1 MKTIFRSTVAA
12 LAVVLSASCG
22 NNAGKGA
29 QQTDVMADVA
39 PTVSVEQV
47 SVREVPQ
54 TATYTSTV
62 QPYVKNNIAP
72 QAPGRIAKIF
82 VEVGDHVTKGQ
93 KLVQMD
99 AANLQQLT
107 LQIENQKVD
116 FARIKELYAVGAVSK
131 AEFDNMKM
139 SLEVA
144 ETQYKNI
151 MENTQLLSPIDGI
164 VTARNY
170 DNGDLYAGA
179 AILTV
184 EQIRPVKLLVNV
196 SENYYSKVKKGDKA
210 IITLDA
216 LPGEKFTATVSLKY
230 PTINASTHTF
240 PVELTLTN
248 KDEKVRPGMFA
259 RAQINFGTEDHVVVP
274 DVAVVKQPGSGERFV
289 YLYNN
294 GKVSYVKVELGQRL
308 NDAYELLGGVA
319 DGLGACTQQ
328 IAQRL
333 SENRDPHRQQ
343 DGHGQDGHYRLGE
356 DLLGPVMLLVAH
368 GEGTQGGGAHGQEDG
383 NAREDVDE
391 GQGDIRHFGGG

>member
-1 MKTIFRSTVAA
+1 MKRNVFSLAA
-12 LAVVLSASCG
+12 LAMTAMLAACG
-22 NNAGKGA
+22 GKSETT
-29 QQTDVMADVA
+29 QTAVTPVA
-39 PTVSVEQV
+39 EVKPAVKVAQV
-47 SVREVPQ
+47 SVRPVDQ
-54 TATYTSTV
+54 VRDYVGTV
-62 QPYVKNNIAP
+62 QAEVKNNIAP

-99 AANLQQLT
+99 AANLHQLT

-184 EQIRPVKLLVNV
+184 EQIRPVKLMVNV

-210 IITLDA
+210 AITLDA
-216 LPGEKFTATVSLKY
+216 LPGETFTATVSLKY
-230 PTINASTHTF
+230 PTINAATHTF
-240 PVELTLTN
+240 PVELTLAN

-259 RAQINFGTEDHVVVP
+259 RAEINFGTENRVVVP
-274 DVAVVKQPGSGERFV
+274 DVAIVKQPGSGERFV

-308 NDAYELLGGVA
+308 GDAYELLGGVA
-319 DGLGACTQQ
+319 DGATVV
-328 IAQRL
+328 IA
-333 SENRDPHRQQ
+333 
-343 DGHGQDGHYRLGE
+343 
-356 DLLGPVMLLVAH
+356 
-368 GEGTQGGGAHGQEDG
+368 GEGRLTDGAEV
-383 NAREDVDE
+383 RVEK
-391 GQGDIRHFGGG
+391 

>member
-1 MKTIFRSTVAA
+1 MKKTTFSFAA
-12 LAVVLSASCG
+12 LAVTALLAACG
-22 NNAGKGA
+22 SKPQATEA
-29 QQTDVMADVA
+29 ATTTVA
-39 PTVSVEQV
+39 EVKPAVKVAQV
-47 SVREVPQ
+47 SVRPVDQ
-54 TATYTSTV
+54 VRDYVGTV
-62 QPYVKNNIAP
+62 QAEVKNNIAP

-184 EQIRPVKLLVNV
+184 EQIRPVKLMVNV
-196 SENYYSKVKKGDKA
+196 SENYYSKVEKGDKA
-210 IITLDA
+210 AITLDA
-216 LPGEKFTATVSLKY
+216 LPGETFTATVSLKY

-240 PVELTLTN
+240 PVELTLAN

-259 RAQINFGTEDHVVVP
+259 RAQINFGTENHVVVP
-274 DVAVVKQPGSGERFV
+274 DVAIVKQPGSGERFV
-289 YLYNN
+289 YVYNN

-319 DGLGACTQQ
+319 DGATVV
-328 IAQRL
+328 IA
-333 SENRDPHRQQ
+333 
-343 DGHGQDGHYRLGE
+343 
-356 DLLGPVMLLVAH
+356 
-368 GEGTQGGGAHGQEDG
+368 
-383 NAREDVDE
+383 
-391 GQGDIRHFGGG
+391 GQGRLTDGMEVRVEK

>member
-1 MKTIFRSTVAA
+1 MKKTTFSFAA
-12 LAVVLSASCG
+12 LAVTALLAACG
-22 NNAGKGA
+22 SKPQATEA
-29 QQTDVMADVA
+29 ATTTVA
-39 PTVSVEQV
+39 EVKPAVKVAQV
-47 SVREVPQ
+47 SVRPVDQ
-54 TATYTSTV
+54 VRDYVGTV
-62 QPYVKNNIAP
+62 QAEVKNNIAP

-184 EQIRPVKLLVNV
+184 EQIRPVKLMVNV
-196 SENYYSKVKKGDKA
+196 SENYYSKVEKGDKA
-210 IITLDA
+210 AITLDA
-216 LPGEKFTATVSLKY
+216 LPGETFTATVSLKY

-240 PVELTLTN
+240 LVELTLTN

-319 DGLGACTQQ
+319 DGATVV
-328 IAQRL
+328 IA
-333 SENRDPHRQQ
+333 
-343 DGHGQDGHYRLGE
+343 
-356 DLLGPVMLLVAH
+356 
-368 GEGTQGGGAHGQEDG
+368 
-383 NAREDVDE
+383 
-391 GQGDIRHFGGG
+391 GQGRLTDGMEVRVEK

>member
-1 MKTIFRSTVAA
+1 MKKNVFSLAA
-12 LAVVLSASCG
+12 LAMTAMLAACG
-22 NNAGKGA
+22 GKGETA
-29 QQTDVMADVA
+29 QTVVA
-39 PTVSVEQV
+39 PVEEVKPAVKVAQV
-47 SVREVPQ
+47 SMRPVDQVRDYVG
-54 TATYTSTV
+54 TV
-62 QPYVKNNIAP
+62 QAEVKNNIAP

-184 EQIRPVKLLVNV
+184 EQIRPVKLMVNV
-196 SENYYSKVKKGDKA
+196 SENYYSKVEKGDKA
-210 IITLDA
+210 AITLDA
-216 LPGEKFTATVSLKY
+216 LPGETFTATVSLKY

-319 DGLGACTQQ
+319 DGATVV
-328 IAQRL
+328 IA
-333 SENRDPHRQQ
+333 
-343 DGHGQDGHYRLGE
+343 
-356 DLLGPVMLLVAH
+356 
-368 GEGTQGGGAHGQEDG
+368 
-383 NAREDVDE
+383 
-391 GQGDIRHFGGG
+391 GQGRLTDGMEVRVEK

>member
-1 MKTIFRSTVAA
+1 MKRNVFSLAAVAMTA
-12 LAVVLSASCG
+12 MLAACG
-22 NNAGKGA
+22 GKGETA
-29 QQTDVMADVA
+29 QTVVA
-39 PTVSVEQV
+39 PVEEVKPAVKVAQV
-47 SVREVPQ
+47 SVRPVDQ
-54 TATYTSTV
+54 VRDYVGTV
-62 QPYVKNNIAP
+62 QAEVKNNIAP

-82 VEVGDHVTKGQ
+82 VVVGDHVTKGQ

-184 EQIRPVKLLVNV
+184 EQIRPVKLMVNV
-196 SENYYSKVKKGDKA
+196 SENYYSKVEKGDKA
-210 IITLDA
+210 AITLDA
-216 LPGEKFTATVSLKY
+216 LPGETFTATVSLKY

-319 DGLGACTQQ
+319 DGATVV
-328 IAQRL
+328 IA
-333 SENRDPHRQQ
+333 
-343 DGHGQDGHYRLGE
+343 
-356 DLLGPVMLLVAH
+356 
-368 GEGTQGGGAHGQEDG
+368 
-383 NAREDVDE
+383 
-391 GQGDIRHFGGG
+391 GQGRLTDGMEVRVEK

>member
-1 MKTIFRSTVAA
+1 MKRNVFSLAA
-12 LAVVLSASCG
+12 LAMTAMLAACG
-22 NNAGKGA
+22 GKGETA
-29 QQTDVMADVA
+29 QTVVA
-39 PTVSVEQV
+39 PVEEVKPAVKVAQV
-47 SVREVPQ
+47 SVRPVDQ
-54 TATYTSTV
+54 VRDYVGTV
-62 QPYVKNNIAP
+62 QAEVKNNIAL

-184 EQIRPVKLLVNV
+184 EQIRPVKLMVNV
-196 SENYYSKVKKGDKA
+196 SENYYSKVEKGDKA
-210 IITLDA
+210 AITLDA
-216 LPGEKFTATVSLKY
+216 LPGETFTATVSLKY

-319 DGLGACTQQ
+319 DGATVV
-328 IAQRL
+328 IA
-333 SENRDPHRQQ
+333 
-343 DGHGQDGHYRLGE
+343 
-356 DLLGPVMLLVAH
+356 
-368 GEGTQGGGAHGQEDG
+368 
-383 NAREDVDE
+383 
-391 GQGDIRHFGGG
+391 GQGRLTDGMEVRVEK

>member
-1 MKTIFRSTVAA
+1 MKRNVFSLAA
-12 LAVVLSASCG
+12 LAMTAMLAACG
-22 NNAGKGA
+22 GKGETTKA
-29 QQTDVMADVA
+29 VA
-39 PTVSVEQV
+39 APVEEVKPAVKVAQV
-47 SVREVPQ
+47 SVRPVDQ
-54 TATYTSTV
+54 VRDYVGTV
-62 QPYVKNNIAP
+62 QAEVKNNIAP

-116 FARIKELYAVGAVSK
+116 FSRIKELYAVGAVSK

-184 EQIRPVKLLVNV
+184 EQIRPVKLMVNV
-196 SENYYSKVKKGDKA
+196 SENYYSKVQKGDKA

-216 LPGEKFTATVSLKY
+216 LPGETFTATVSLKY
-230 PTINASTHTF
+230 PTINAATHTF
-240 PVELTLTN
+240 PVELMLAN
-248 KDEKVRPGMFA
+248 KEEKVRPGMFA
-259 RAQINFGTEDHVVVP
+259 RAQLNFGTENRVVVP
-274 DVAVVKQPGSGERFV
+274 DMAVVKQPGSGERFV
-289 YLYNN
+289 YVYNN
-294 GKVSYVKVELGQRL
+294 GKVGYVKVELGQRL
-308 NDAYELLGGVA
+308 GDAYELVGGVA
-319 DGLGACTQQ
+319 DGATVV
-328 IAQRL
+328 IA
-333 SENRDPHRQQ
+333 
-343 DGHGQDGHYRLGE
+343 
-356 DLLGPVMLLVAH
+356 
-368 GEGTQGGGAHGQEDG
+368 
-383 NAREDVDE
+383 
-391 GQGDIRHFGGG
+391 GQGRLTDGMEVRVEK

>member
-1 MKTIFRSTVAA
+1 MKKTTFSFAA
-12 LAVVLSASCG
+12 LAVTALLAACG
-22 NNAGKGA
+22 SKPQATEA
-29 QQTDVMADVA
+29 ATTTVA
-39 PTVSVEQV
+39 EVKPAVKVAQV
-47 SVREVPQ
+47 SVRPVDQ
-54 TATYTSTV
+54 VRDYVGTV
-62 QPYVKNNIAP
+62 QAEVKNNIAP

-184 EQIRPVKLLVNV
+184 EQIRPVKLMVNV
-196 SENYYSKVKKGDKA
+196 SENYYSKVEKGDKA
-210 IITLDA
+210 AITLDA
-216 LPGEKFTATVSLKY
+216 LPGEIFTATVSLKY

-319 DGLGACTQQ
+319 DGATVV
-328 IAQRL
+328 IA
-333 SENRDPHRQQ
+333 
-343 DGHGQDGHYRLGE
+343 
-356 DLLGPVMLLVAH
+356 
-368 GEGTQGGGAHGQEDG
+368 
-383 NAREDVDE
+383 
-391 GQGDIRHFGGG
+391 GQGRLTDGMEVRVEK

>member
-1 MKTIFRSTVAA
+1 MKKTTFSFAA
-12 LAVVLSASCG
+12 LAVTALLAACG
-22 NNAGKGA
+22 SKPQATEA
-29 QQTDVMADVA
+29 ATTTVA
-39 PTVSVEQV
+39 EVKPAVKVAQV
-47 SVREVPQ
+47 SVRPVDQ
-54 TATYTSTV
+54 VRDYVGTV
-62 QPYVKNNIAP
+62 QAEVKNNIAP

-99 AANLQQLT
+99 AANLQQLS

-184 EQIRPVKLLVNV
+184 EQIRPVKLMVNV
-196 SENYYSKVKKGDKA
+196 SENYYSKVEKGDKA
-210 IITLDA
+210 AITLDA
-216 LPGEKFTATVSLKY
+216 LPGETFTATVSLKY

-319 DGLGACTQQ
+319 DGATVV
-328 IAQRL
+328 IA
-333 SENRDPHRQQ
+333 
-343 DGHGQDGHYRLGE
+343 
-356 DLLGPVMLLVAH
+356 
-368 GEGTQGGGAHGQEDG
+368 
-383 NAREDVDE
+383 
-391 GQGDIRHFGGG
+391 GQGRLTDGMEVRVEK

>member
-1 MKTIFRSTVAA
+1 MERKAFSFAA
-12 LAVVLSASCG
+12 LAMTLMLAACG
-22 NNAGKGA
+22 GKT
-29 QQTDVMADVA
+29 QTTQTAVA
-39 PTVSVEQV
+39 VEEVKPAVKLAQV
-47 SVREVPQ
+47 SVRPVDQ
-54 TATYTSTV
+54 VRDYVGTV
-62 QPYVKNNIAP
+62 EAEVKNNIAP

-82 VEVGDHVTKGQ
+82 VEVGDHVRKGQ

-196 SENYYSKVKKGDKA
+196 SENYYSKVQKGDKA

-216 LPGEKFTATVSLKY
+216 LPGETFTATVSLKY
-230 PTINASTHTF
+230 PTINAATHTF
-240 PVELTLTN
+240 PVELALAN

-259 RAQINFGTEDHVVVP
+259 RAQLNFGTENHVVVP

-289 YLYNN
+289 YVYNH
-294 GKVSYVKVELGQRL
+294 GKVNYVKVELGQRL
-308 NDAYELLGGVA
+308 GNAYELISGVA
-319 DGLGACTQQ
+319 DGATVVVAGQS
-328 IAQRL
+328 RL
-333 SENRDPHRQQ
+333 T
-343 DGHGQDGHYRLGE
+343 DGVEVRVE
-356 DLLGPVMLLVAH
+356 K
-368 GEGTQGGGAHGQEDG
+368 
-383 NAREDVDE
+383 
-391 GQGDIRHFGGG
+391 

>member
-1 MKTIFRSTVAA
+1 MKRNAFSLAA
-12 LAVVLSASCG
+12 LAMTALLAACG
-22 NNAGKGA
+22 GKGA
-29 QQTDVMADVA
+29 PTQAVVA
-39 PTVSVEQV
+39 PVEEVKPAVKVAQV
-47 SVREVPQ
+47 SVRPVDQ
-54 TATYTSTV
+54 VRDYVGTV
-62 QPYVKNNIAP
+62 QAEVKNNIAP

-184 EQIRPVKLLVNV
+184 EQIKPVKLMVNV
-196 SENYYSKVKKGDKA
+196 SENYYSKVQKGDKA
-210 IITLDA
+210 AITLDA
-216 LPGEKFTATVSLKY
+216 LPGETFTATVSLKY
-230 PTINASTHTF
+230 PTINAATHTF
-240 PVELTLTN
+240 PVELMLTN

-259 RAQINFGTEDHVVVP
+259 RAQINFGTENRVVVP
-274 DVAVVKQPGSGERFV
+274 DVAIVKQPGSGERFV
-289 YLYNN
+289 YVYNN

-308 NDAYELLGGVA
+308 GDAYELIGGVA
-319 DGLGACTQQ
+319 DGTTVV
-328 IAQRL
+328 IA
-333 SENRDPHRQQ
+333 
-343 DGHGQDGHYRLGE
+343 
-356 DLLGPVMLLVAH
+356 
-368 GEGTQGGGAHGQEDG
+368 
-383 NAREDVDE
+383 
-391 GQGDIRHFGGG
+391 GQGRLTDGAEVRVEK